1 MRREDLQKAK
11 RLVVKVGT
19 STITYATG
27 QLNYHRIEKLVREL
41 ADLANQG
48 KEIILVTSGAI
59 GVGMNR
65 MGLKERPKTIPE
77 KQAAAA
83 VGQGALMHIY
93 EKFFSE
99 YGKITAQI
107 LLTKEDSIKHS
118 RFTHSRNALLTLLKM
133 GVIPVINEND
143 AVAVDEIKIGD
154 NDTLS
159 AIVATIVDAD
169 VLILLSDIEGLYD
182 ANPQTNPDAKKIA
195 VVDEITAEIED
206 LAGGPGSKNGTG
218 GMQTKI
224 QAAKIAVRSGIHM
237 LIGSGAR
244 ENILHALLHDDSVG
258 TLFVARASHM
268 QFRKRWLAFGA
279 RLAGTITVDEGC
291 VNALN
296 SGASLLAA
304 GVLAV
309 DGVFAEGDVVRIL
322 NRNGR
327 ELARGRTNYDS
338 TAIGK
343 IRGVHTDEIITIL
356 GTKPYDEIIHRDN
369 LVLLTK

>member
-1 MRREDLQKAK
+1 MQRADLQKAK

-48 KEIILVTSGAI
+48 KEIVLVTSGAI

-65 MGLKERPKTIPE
+65 MGLKERPRTIPE

-99 YGKITAQI
+99 YGKVTAQI
-107 LLTKEDSIKHS
+107 LLTREDSIKHS
-118 RFTHSRNALLTLLKM
+118 RFNHSRNALLTLLKM

-169 VLILLSDIEGLYD
+169 TLILLSDIEGLYD
-182 ANPQTNPDAKKIA
+182 ANPQTNPNAKKIPL
-195 VVDEITAEIED
+195 VREITPEIEA
-206 LAGGPGSKNGTG
+206 LAGGPGTKNGTG

-224 QAAKIAVRSGIHM
+224 QAAKIAVSSGIHM
-237 LIGSGAR
+237 LIGSGSQ
-244 ENILHALLHDDSVG
+244 ENILHALLSDETVG
-258 TLFVARASHM
+258 TLFVARVSHL
-268 QFRKRWLAFGA
+268 QLRKRWLAFGA
-279 RLAGTITVDEGC
+279 RLAGTITVDTGC
-291 VNALN
+291 EHALHA
-296 SGASLLAA
+296 GASLLAA
-304 GVLAV
+304 GVVAV
-309 DGVFAEGDVVRIL
+309 DGTFAEGDVVRVL
-322 NRNGR
+322 NQSGR
-327 ELARGRTNYDS
+327 ELARGRTNYASAD
-338 TAIGK
+338 IEK
-343 IRGVHTDEIITIL
+343 IRGVHTDKIITIL
-356 GTKPYDEIIHRDN
+356 GSKPYDEIIHRDN
-369 LVLLTK
+369 LVLLAK